1 MYTKFEEVYLNII
14 KEDAKSSKKQVIK
27 ESASIQEKMDAIRV
41 AADIIKRAMA
51 VNKDEVLEQLEE
63 DVNYDSSCCAFE
75 DYDGEGIT
83 REMWEN
89 SIKYGW
95 MAEHLPYFI
104 DWHMDDL
111 FKDIEITPEESAILK
126 KADNN
131 TYIFS
136 DEFEKGNLE
145 GLDFCKKICSQFDV
159 EIYPEDLMIRFADED
174 DDMDYESVKKPVS
187 KRRVIKEHRAH
198 KPLKRKVI
206 KESARKH
213 TRKLIKEDRLTQ
225 DQWLDML
232 QEKFDGVVKNLL
244 EKYPNDVISS
254 IDTSDFS
261 SDPEDNACQILDGL
275 FVYLLDKF
283 PQNLLTE
290 RDKKWIGKYSDQ
302 WEGCEG
308 LWSDYC
314 WGGNDV
320 GAYKCLRE
328 KFPVLAD
335 FVDKYVKEHPYE
347 GTNARYHYTDP
358 RAKNPP
364 FPTKAPVAESKKVST
379 RKKLI
384 KESARR
390 HVRRIRK

>member
-1 MYTKFEEVYLNII
+1 MSKERREELYNLALDLFENYEWSSDEAQEAFLEDYPSFRRDFIDDYSNSSVSDEEFTKDFTGTMAYYNSDQYLEE
-14 KEDAKSSKKQVIK
+14 SKKADRRRQVIK
-27 ESASIQEKMDAIRV
+27 ESA
-41 AADIIKRAMA
+41 KR
-51 VNKDEVLEQLEE
+51 
-63 DVNYDSSCCAFE
+63 
-75 DYDGEGIT
+75 
-83 REMWEN
+83 
-89 SIKYGW
+89 
-95 MAEHLPYFI
+95 P
-104 DWHMDDL
+104 
-111 FKDIEITPEESAILK
+111 
-126 KADNN
+126 
-131 TYIFS
+131 
-136 DEFEKGNLE
+136 
-145 GLDFCKKICSQFDV
+145 
-159 EIYPEDLMIRFADED
+159 
-174 DDMDYESVKKPVS
+174 VK
-187 KRRVIKEHRAH
+187 R
-198 KPLKRKVI
+198 
-206 KESARKH
+206 H

-232 QEKFDGVVKNLL
+232 QEKFDGVVKGLL
-244 EKYPNDVISS
+244 EKYPNEVINS
-254 IDTSDFS
+254 IDTNYFS

-275 FVYLLDKF
+275 FVYLIDRF

-347 GTNARYHYTDP
+347 GTNANYLATDP

-384 KESARR
+384 KESVRR
-390 HVRRIRK
+390 HVRKIRK